1 MEVLFHVHVC
11 DGVHSSKHSKLSK
24 CMRSSHVLANQCAF
38 VLVLKTRRPFIVMI
52 LIDDSLS
59 ITETI
64 NSAFTDPPLQLT
76 QQEQSTISQ
85 SLESSIENTFTI
97 TVSTPPLNETPSHRE
112 TPYQMETPSY
122 RETPYQNET
131 PSHKETPF
139 RRPPSK
145 LSSQGGDLQ
154 WKPLSSIEEV
164 KETRFCGQVFDSFL
178 LFESTTHLFLIDQV
192 LFAFV
197 THV

>member
-38 VLVLKTRRPFIVMI
+38 VLVLKSRRPFIVMM

-85 SLESSIENTFTI
+85 SLESSIENTFTV
-97 TVSTPPLNETPSHRE
+97 TVSTPPLNETPSH
-112 TPYQMETPSY
+112 

-145 LSSQGGDLQ
+145 LSSQGSDLQ

-192 LFAFV
+192 LLAFV